1 MVVNYTST
9 KYVGKNEK
17 DTHYF
22 SVYPG
27 HPSEQNFRDFY
38 RDKRT
43 FFSKDLPD
51 MYKKWGNR
59 RMESNGIFY
68 VCCEALR

>member
-1 MVVNYTST
+1 MW
-9 KYVGKNEK
+9 ERMRR
-17 DTHYF
+17 THITF
-22 SVYPG
+22 PVYPG
-27 HPSEQNFRDFY
+27 HPSEQDFRVFY
-38 RDKRT
+38 QDKRT